1 MTNMQNDVSKGHWF
15 SGQNLFFL
23 VLTCLVLVSGAG
35 NASAAE
41 GEPRPLFRS
50 DQQIAIT
57 IKAPLTRLIRMAQ
70 TSVDEYPGTLSY
82 VGDDGV
88 ERTFAITLRARGNT
102 RRDKAACK
110 FPPLKVA
117 LRKADVKNTLFH
129 KQSQLK
135 LVTHCKGGKYEQ
147 LYHKEYLAYRLYN
160 FVTPA
165 SFLVRPLSVT
175 YVDEEGRR
183 STETKFGFF
192 IEDVDDVAK
201 RNGGVEFN
209 IPATKSSRLDPKTAV
224 TFAMFQYMIG
234 NLDWSAIQ
242 GPPGKDCCHNS
253 KLIGDKGAEG
263 AGGAGVFPVPY
274 DFDQSGLVNAPY
286 ALPPLGLGIKKVTK
300 RLYRGFCRHN
310 GLVPEAI
317 EDFQGAE
324 AAMMDLIAS
333 YDGLSKSSRKKSTK
347 FMSQFF
353 EAIGDPKSVEKN
365 IFGKCKGK
373 KKAK

>member
-1 MTNMQNDVSKGHWF
+1 MMNLQNDVGRSRWF
-15 SGQNLFFL
+15 CGQNLFFL
-23 VLTCLVLVSGAG
+23 VLTCLVLASGARS
-35 NASAAE
+35 ASADK
-41 GEPRPLFRS
+41 GEARPLFRS

-57 IKAPLTRLIRMAQ
+57 IKAPLNRLIRRAH
-70 TSVDEYPGTLSY
+70 TSVEEYPGTLSY

-88 ERTFAITLRARGNT
+88 ERVFAITLRARGNT

-192 IEDVDDVAK
+192 IEDVDDMAK
-201 RNGGVEFN
+201 RNGSVELN
-209 IPATKSSRLDPKTAV
+209 ITETKSSRLDPKTAT
-224 TFAMFQYMIG
+224 TFAIFQYMIG
-234 NLDWSAIQ
+234 NLDWSAVK
-242 GPPGKDCCHNS
+242 PPIGKECCHNS
-253 KLIGDKGAEG
+253 KLIGDKGAE
-263 AGGAGVFPVPY
+263 AAAGAGVFPVPY
-274 DFDQSGLVNAPY
+274 DFDQAGLVDAPY

-310 GLVPEAI
+310 GMVPEVI

-324 AAMMDLIAS
+324 IAMMDLIAS

-353 EAIGDPKSVEKN
+353 EVIGYPKSVERN
-365 IFGKCKGK
+365 IFGKCRGK
-373 KKAK
+373 RKVK